1 MKRIT
6 VLPSQIDF
14 ESPGRRDYWVALE
27 HDSIWGQ
34 YHIPLTVW
42 IGTEVSKGEGLVAFG
57 ANHGNEYEG
66 PIILKHLLK
75 EIDISDVLGRI
86 ILIPVL
92 NPAAFKGGF
101 RESIGADNVNLNRA
115 FVDGAGVSQNL
126 SGITYRIVDFVR
138 RYIWPNVHIVIDIH
152 AGGEVARFSRL
163 VSFHHVEEIQQA
175 DLMTETARC
184 FETPFIVIYQN
195 FTPGLLTSESEALGK
210 ITLGCEL
217 GWGTSISVEGVSIG
231 RNGVLGAAIKHNQI
245 RERAFEHY
253 KLADD
258 SQRIV
263 EMIKQDCFVPAPW
276 PGHYEPLINCG
287 KLVKLGELVGLLHDF
302 NRIDDPPEP
311 IKSKVDGYVIA
322 QAWRAPVEKGQHIV
336 VIGIP
341 IK

>member
-1 MKRIT
+1 
-6 VLPSQIDF
+6 
-14 ESPGRRDYWVALE
+14 
-27 HDSIWGQ
+27 
-34 YHIPLTVW
+34 
-42 IGTEVSKGEGLVAFG
+42 
-57 ANHGNEYEG
+57 
-66 PIILKHLLK
+66 
-75 EIDISDVLGRI
+75 
-86 ILIPVL
+86 
-92 NPAAFKGGF
+92 
-101 RESIGADNVNLNRA
+101 
-115 FVDGAGVSQNL
+115 
-126 SGITYRIVDFVR
+126 
-138 RYIWPNVHIVIDIH
+138 
-152 AGGEVARFSRL
+152 
-163 VSFHHVEEIQQA
+163 
-175 DLMTETARC
+175 MTETARC

-217 GWGTSISVEGVSIG
+217 GWGNSISVEGVSIG
-231 RNGVLGAAIKHNQI
+231 RNGVLEVAIKHNQI
-245 RERAFEHY
+245 RERANEHY

-322 QAWRAPVEKGQHIV
+322 QSWSAPVEKGQHIF